1 MLLACALGMLIATWS
16 APFAQAAAPGR
27 EPAEAVLDEDIPTQS
42 LDDALVALTEQTG
55 LHFVY
60 VSDVVRQQKSRAVHA
75 GLDAVQALTRLLDGT
90 GLQFEFL
97 TADTVRIL
105 AMAATAGPSASESV
119 ASGLPAVIVTGSRIP
134 LPPQVAAASPV
145 QIVTAQEISL
155 QGSTDAVDIMS
166 MLPQMITSSGA
177 DSGNHSNPE
186 SAAGGFTTA
195 DLRGLRPQ
203 RTLVLVNGRR
213 LGPGDPNTANPAPAP
228 DLDQIPVAMIE
239 RVEVLTGGA
248 TATYGP
254 DAIAGVVNFI
264 LKDDV
269 QGVQIDSQYGFAQH
283 VQHDGQ
289 VEQLERN
296 AGFAAAT
303 GSAVDGMKRGVSVL
317 AGTAFGAGAGQ
328 LTAYITYQDQ
338 DPVRGAARDYTG
350 CPLYSASWSSGI
362 ATDNQLICSGSAQS
376 NLFSAAPGDGNAYSV
391 AGSRFV
397 PWPAANVAPPA
408 YFNVAPYFSSQRADQ
423 RWLTGLLGHFEFDP
437 AARLYVELGLM
448 DDRTQEEISPS
459 GLFFASNP
467 LTLDGSYAVN
477 CSNPLLSAQQ
487 AAILCAPAQIAADR
501 LQPGSVNAAVE
512 IGRRNVEGSPRE
524 SDFEHRNY
532 RAVGGVDGRLGEMW
546 RYDFYVLWHYTSLF
560 QTYDNYLSNTAIGR
574 ALQVTS
580 GAGGHPVCISGGACV
595 PYDIFTSGA
604 VTSQQVA
611 FLAAT
616 ASDEGTNTEQIIEG
630 NVTGQLASFGFA
642 SPWAHDGFALNSGF
656 QHRRES
662 LRFAPDRAEFSDDLS
677 GLAFSEVAIDRRV
690 SVDEGYI
697 ELRAP
702 VFQDRPFMKELD
714 FSAGYRYTAYST
726 SGTTDTWKFDVQV
739 SPLSDARLRASFDR
753 AVRAPSLTELYTPL
767 ALEVADIANDACA
780 PTDGGATHAAASA
793 AQCLH
798 TGVSA
803 AQYGNG
809 IGRAYG
815 GTNTVPQC
823 GLNCGLLVG
832 GNPTLSPETADTW
845 SIGMLLTPVS
855 LTTFNASVDYFRIR
869 LRGEIGTVPESVTL
883 QQCLTTGDPVLCSQ
897 VVRSSAGALIG
908 NGVADGGYIRGDLVN
923 TGASLVSGIDLQSAF
938 RQPLP
943 GNWGS
948 LNLSLN
954 GTWQQH
960 NASTPYRSA
969 PSYDCAGLFG
979 NTCLNGSVIPRW
991 RHNLRVTWELP
1002 ARAHLSAQWRFIG
1015 HTGFDNNSA
1024 QALLQNQEEGRYD
1037 PAVTH
1042 IPNYSYLDLA
1052 ATWEATRHLQV
1063 RLGVNNVLDRDPPVL
1078 PEEVSAQAGQI
1089 NTFPVYDV
1097 LGRNFFLGLR
1107 ATL

>member
-1 MLLACALGMLIATWS
+1 MLTATWS
-16 APFAQAAAPGR
+16 AAFAQAAAPAH
-27 EPAEAVLDEDIPTQS
+27 EPAAVLGDDIPVQP
-42 LDDALVALTEQTG
+42 LDEALAAFAEQTG

-60 VSDVVRQQKSRAVHA
+60 VSNVVRQQNSSAVRA

-97 TADTVRIL
+97 TANTVRIL
-105 AMAATAGPSASESV
+105 AMPATAGPSPSESTPS
-119 ASGLPAVIVTGSRIP
+119 ALPEVIVTGSRIP
-134 LPPQVAAASPV
+134 LPPEVAAASPIR
-145 QIVTAQEISL
+145 IVTAQDINL

-166 MLPQMITSSGA
+166 TLPQMITSSGA
-177 DSGNHSNPE
+177 DSGNHSNPT
-186 SAAGGFTTA
+186 SSAGGITTV

-213 LGPGDPNTANPAPAP
+213 LGPGDPNTANLSPAP

-269 QGVQIDSQYGFAQH
+269 QGVQVDSQYGFAQH
-283 VQHDGQ
+283 VEHDGR
-289 VEQLERN
+289 VEQLERD
-296 AGFAAAT
+296 AGVDAPT
-303 GSAVDGMKRGVSVL
+303 GSTIDGMKRDVSVL
-317 AGTAFGAGAGQ
+317 SGTAFAAGAGQ
-328 LTAYITYQDQ
+328 LTAYVSYQDQ
-338 DPVRGAARDYTG
+338 DPVRGAARDYTA
-350 CPLYSASWSSGI
+350 CPLYTASQSSGV

-397 PWPAANVAPPA
+397 PWPAANAVPPS
-408 YFNVAPYFSSQRADQ
+408 YFNTAQYFYSQREDQ
-423 RWLTGLLGHFEFDP
+423 RWLTGLLSHLELDP
-437 AARLYVELGLM
+437 AARLYVELGM
-448 DDRTQEEISPS
+448 MEDRTQEAISPS

-467 LTLDGSYAVN
+467 FTLDGSYAVN

-487 AAILCAPAQIAADR
+487 AAILCTPAQIVADR
-501 LQPGSVNAAVE
+501 LQPGSVNAAVD
-512 IGRRNVEGSPRE
+512 IGRRNVEGGSRE

-532 RAVGGVDGRLGEMW
+532 RAVGGVDGRLDEMW

-574 ALQVTS
+574 AFQVTT

-604 VTSQQVA
+604 VTSQQLA
-611 FLAAT
+611 FLSTT

-630 NVTGQLASFGFA
+630 NVTGQLASFGLA
-642 SPWAHDGFALNSGF
+642 SPWAQDGFALNSGF
-656 QHRRES
+656 QHRSES
-662 LRFAPDRAEFSDDLS
+662 LRFAPGRAELSNDLS
-677 GLAFSEVAIDRRV
+677 GLGIAAVAIDRRV

-702 VFQDRPFMKELD
+702 VVQDRTFMKELD
-714 FSAGYRYTAYST
+714 FAAGYRYSAYST
-726 SGTTDTWKFDVQV
+726 SGSTNTWKFDVQV
-739 SPLSDARLRASFDR
+739 SPLSEARLRASFDR

-767 ALEVADIANDACA
+767 ALESADIANDPCA
-780 PTDGGATHAAASA
+780 ATDGGATHAAASA

-832 GNPTLSPETADTW
+832 GNPALAPETADTW

-855 LTTFNASVDYFRIR
+855 LATFNASVDYFRIR

-883 QQCLTTGDPVLCSQ
+883 QQCLTTGDPVLCGQ

-908 NGVADGGYIRGDLVN
+908 NGVAGGGYILGNLVN
-923 TGASLVSGIDLQSAF
+923 TGAALVSGIDVQSAF
-938 RQPLP
+938 HQPLP
-943 GNWGS
+943 GTWGS

-960 NASTPYRSA
+960 NAATPYRSA

-979 NTCLNGSVIPRW
+979 NTCLNGSVSPRW

-1024 QALLQNQEEGRYD
+1024 QALLQNQEEGYPD
-1037 PAVTH
+1037 PALTH

-1052 ATWEATRHLQV
+1052 AIWEATRHVQV

-1078 PEEVSAQAGQI
+1078 PEEVSMQAGQI

-1107 ATL
+1107 ASL